1 MSLSAYEVARLENIE
16 RNRLHLESL
25 GLGKVKQS
33 MRQILI
39 KPRVKPKKPSKKKR
53 PRATTTTTMTTNNIF
68 ISVPRSGRRKSRR
81 LSGESAPLSSGLSQ
95 DWQEND
101 DEDDEEDQKED
112 RWPARPEVDIFGALP
127 GIPVGFKFDSRADAC
142 TAGIHR
148 ATVAGIVGRSDVGC
162 YSIVLNGGYA
172 DDLDEGTHL
181 TYTGSGGR
189 SLKGTKGKKKRKG
202 EKWSCFYFTVY
213 SFL

>member
-1 MSLSAYEVARLENIE
+1 MSLLSAYEVARLENIE

-33 MRQILI
+33 MRQIL
-39 KPRVKPKKPSKKKR
+39 KPRVKPKKQKR
-53 PRATTTTTMTTNNIF
+53 PRATTTTTKTSNNIF
-68 ISVPRSGRRKSRR
+68 ISVPSRSGRRKSRR

-95 DWQEND
+95 DWQEKD
-101 DEDDEEDQKED
+101 DEDDNNEDQKEIC
-112 RWPARPEVDIFGALP
+112 WPACPEKDIFGALP

-189 SLKGTKGKKKRKG
+189 SLKGTKG
-202 EKWSCFYFTVY
+202 ESFSFYT